1 MPIYTYKC
9 PCCENTVEV
18 SCPVSRME
26 EDVPVCTC
34 KEGHPMQMDRVVM
47 PSTFLLKGG
56 CWARDSY
63 HDITK
68 GIKR

>member
-1 MPIYTYKC
+1 
-9 PCCENTVEV
+9 
-18 SCPVSRME
+18 ME

-34 KEGHPMQMDRVVM
+34 KEGHPVQMDRVIT
-47 PSTFLLKGG
+47 PSTFVLKGG